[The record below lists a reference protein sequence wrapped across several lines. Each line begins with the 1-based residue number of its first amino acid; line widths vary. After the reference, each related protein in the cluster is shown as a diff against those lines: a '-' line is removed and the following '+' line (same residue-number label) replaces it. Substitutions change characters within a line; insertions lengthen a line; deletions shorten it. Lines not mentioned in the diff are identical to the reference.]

1 MGIALLTTV
10 GAVCFGYVYHKLR
23 SHDPRKV
30 RQQSFDAIVDYIK
43 SDGMDR
49 KACDV
54 MRTNAERGD
63 MLYIMAMT
71 NGSIID
77 AKGPKGKAEQ
87 LVESARGHGLDAS
100 KAVAWLRSVE

>member
-1 MGIALLTTV
+1 MGIIILTTV
-10 GAVCFGYVYHKLR
+10 AAACFGYGYYKLR
-23 SHDPRKV
+23 SHSPHKV
-30 RQQSFDAIVDYIK
+30 RQQTFDAIVDYIK
-43 SDGMDR
+43 SGGMDR

-63 MLYIMAMT
+63 LLYIMVMT

-77 AKGPKGKAEQ
+77 AKDPKGKAEQ

-100 KAVAWLRSVE
+100 KAVVWLRSVE